1 MLPFLLVLMHFSLFL
16 FISLFE
22 YNCIYA
28 FLKYYLIIYQS
39 LHEPII
45 SLYHTS
51 WAFLLLVLFII
62 SYIYLPISWP
72 IHPFNIGLFFFCTI
86 HHFILYLFIP
96 QNFHTSIYLSIKPSI
111 NYYFNKFIN

>member
-1 MLPFLLVLMHFSLFL
+1 MLPFLLVLMHSSLFL

-22 YNCIYA
+22 YNCIYT

-39 LHEPII
+39 LYEPII

-72 IHPFNIGLFFFCTI
+72 IHPFNIGLFVQSIILFFICSYLKISI
-86 HHFILYLFIP
+86 HPSTYQSNH
-96 QNFHTSIYLSIKPSI
+96 LSITILINSSI
-111 NYYFNKFIN
+111 NL